1 MLTCKILSIRQFREA
16 HLVMIA
22 KSRKIL
28 RETKTILKQDK
39 PYIAGPKRKGMP
51 FLTRFDLR
59 DLKAVDKQIKAV

>member
-1 MLTCKILSIRQFREA
+1 
-16 HLVMIA
+16 MIA

-59 DLKAVDKQIKAV
+59 DLKAVDK